1 MSAPNKKKPFTAADG
16 RRFGLAVGA
25 VLLAVALIS
34 ALRNRPFI
42 FVATLGSVGALLF
55 LAGLVI
61 PGLLGPFYR
70 GWMGIAALLSRVTT
84 PVVIAVM
91 YYLMI
96 TPVGFLRRMFG
107 GNPLVAREGAN
118 GFWVVREHPGSRS
131 MSRQF

>member
-1 MSAPNKKKPFTAADG
+1 MSEPIQKRPFTAADG

-34 ALRNRPFI
+34 AVRNRSFTL
-42 FVATLGSVGALLF
+42 VAAVGGVGALLF

-61 PGLLGPFYR
+61 PGRLGPLYR

-84 PVVIAVM
+84 PVVVAVM

-96 TPVGFLRRMFG
+96 TPVGFLRRAFA
-107 GNPLVAREGAN
+107 GNPLVAREGAT
-118 GFWVVREHPGSRS
+118 GFWVVREQPGSRS
-131 MSRQF
+131 MLRQF